1 MYTSKFDEGSVI
13 LIKPLC
19 KKTDRTAA
27 HKTAL
32 GQGMPNLAA
41 YTQSGAIPTLP

>member
-1 MYTSKFDEGSVI
+1 MS
-13 LIKPLC
+13 LISLAVATAGGAAWCP
-19 KKTDRTAA
+19 DRTAA